1 MCSHA
6 VDIADAR
13 SKIENEKETYSIGW
27 ILYISR
33 MRDAIFGDSISLLS
47 QSKNK
52 AKEEENDEEE
62 S

>member
-13 SKIENEKETYSIGW
+13 SKIENENETYYYRSIGW

-33 MRDAIFGDSISLLS
+33 MRDVIFGDSISLLS
-47 QSKNK
+47 QSKNQ
-52 AKEEENDEEE
+52 AKEVMIFL
-62 S
+62 